1 MSQAPNKSRLIP
13 SFIGLSLVLS
23 MALGCVNPT
32 AVKAAPPTGS
42 AATQDT
48 FGNNLPST
56 GLLTLG
62 KFKKNQ
68 KKNNQGLNTPLPG
81 NATTATGSSGYTNG
95 ATANGSNYG
104 TANGTNTTS
113 TGATSPQTNPQTYN
127 NSGNWTPTDI
137 LSPLQ
142 QMINRGAVPPATGNL
157 TNPTTSANAN
167 TATSSASSS
176 GGRSDNNFRL
186 QTGMGDFRLKYL
198 QSAEGA
204 ENRLGTQPDMMNY
217 TGTDIRTTEG
227 KYQGVAVPTT
237 YNGGE
242 STSGTM
248 YSVPYGIPT
257 SKYNAF
263 MKASTA
269 HSLWGKAGQPIFFGV
284 PSTDYSDL
292 ANGPG
297 RERDPEAPT
306 LTRSAPVL
314 VQQPTVNNKLKPAV
328 RHGRHGAQPSC
339 QRHHVRG
346 KLHV

>member
-1 MSQAPNKSRLIP
+1 MSQAPNKSMLIP

-23 MALGCVNPT
+23 MALGFVSPT
-32 AVKAAPPTGS
+32 AVEAAPPTGS
-42 AATQDT
+42 AATQSN

-56 GLLTLG
+56 GLMTLG

-95 ATANGSNYG
+95 TTANGSNYG
-104 TANGTNTTS
+104 TANGSNTTS

-127 NSGNWTPTDI
+127 NSGNWTPTTI

-157 TNPTTSANAN
+157 TDPNS
-167 TATSSASSS
+167 TATASSASTAFGSN
-176 GGRSDNNFRL
+176 GGLSDNNFRL

-227 KYQGVAVPTT
+227 KYS
-237 YNGGE
+237 GGRC
-242 STSGTM
+242 
-248 YSVPYGIPT
+248 
-257 SKYNAF
+257 
-263 MKASTA
+263 
-269 HSLWGKAGQPIFFGV
+269 
-284 PSTDYSDL
+284 SD
-292 ANGPG
+292 
-297 RERDPEAPT
+297 DI
-306 LTRSAPVL
+306 
-314 VQQPTVNNKLKPAV
+314 
-328 RHGRHGAQPSC
+328 
-339 QRHHVRG
+339 
-346 KLHV
+346 